1 MGTRFTLLLKI
12 MEKEKTARIA
22 DERGSVS
29 RVVVAFLNDPAGT
42 KRKNNKLV
50 SPPPPPVKKLR
61 KFIIDKNL
69 IIKINHVSTPKV
81 LKKKKKNQN

>member
-29 RVVVAFLNDPAGT
+29 RVVVAFLNDQAGT

-50 SPPPPPVKKLR
+50 SPPPPVKKLR